1 MRAIVKPGNLPDA
14 PAPTKPRRVIDP
26 WEAKLY
32 QDAQNS
38 PTMREFKKKSPYTV
52 WTDEQLETMR
62 EMWLDGRI
70 AKDIAP
76 KVGGNVRATQ
86 NRLTYMISKG
96 EIPKRKSALTDGE
109 KENIRADY
117 KKGMT
122 VPAICRKHIVS
133 QGSVRQI
140 CEELMK

>member
-1 MRAIVKPGNLPDA
+1 MRAIVKPGNLPPA

-26 WEAKLY
+26 WEFKLY
-32 QDAQNS
+32 EHNS
-38 PTMREFKKKSPYTV
+38 REIKKKSPYTK

-76 KVGGNVRATQ
+76 KVGGNIKATQ
-86 NRLTYMISKG
+86 NRLTYMISRG

-109 KENIRADY
+109 KEDIRTDY
-117 KKGMT
+117 KNGMT
-122 VPAICRKHIVS
+122 VPEICRKHIVS
-133 QGSVRQI
+133 QGTARTV
-140 CEELMK
+140 CKELMK

>member
-1 MRAIVKPGNLPDA
+1 MKALVKPGNLPPA
-14 PAPTKPRRVIDP
+14 PAPTRARRVIDP

-32 QDAQNS
+32 RDAQNS
-38 PTMREFKKKSPYTV
+38 PTMGEFKKKSPYTV
-52 WTDEQLETMR
+52 WTDKQLETMR

-76 KVGGNVRATQ
+76 HVGGNVRATQ
-86 NRLTYMISKG
+86 NRLSYMISRG
-96 EIPKRKSALTDGE
+96 EIPRRKSGLTDDE
-109 KENIRADY
+109 KEDIRADY
-117 KKGMT
+117 KNGMT

-140 CEELMK
+140 CKELMK